1 MDRFPLIK
9 DINSLNRKKKK
20 EPTIGTPDELPKKS
34 RKKILLPA

>member
-9 DINSLNRKKKK
+9 DINSLDRKKK